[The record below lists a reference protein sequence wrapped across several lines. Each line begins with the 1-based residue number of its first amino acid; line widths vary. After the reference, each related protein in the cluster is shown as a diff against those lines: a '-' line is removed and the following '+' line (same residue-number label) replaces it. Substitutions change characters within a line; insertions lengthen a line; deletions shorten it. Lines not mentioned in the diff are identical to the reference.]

1 MAVGTVFFVPVFDPV
16 SFGAKDKLEAILDS
30 DFTAF
35 VVFALPAVLQRAENI
50 LTEFN
55 SAFSILFIGGGRIGG
70 IDVGAAG
77 VLMVVLH

>member
-35 VVFALPAVLQRAENI
+35 MIFTLPAVFQRAKDV